1 MGKKMKIFSFWLTK
15 LLALVV
21 GFAIICFSGCS
32 DTQTPDSSSD
42 GDSTPIIPSETV
54 EITTEEELF
63 AIADDLNGSYKLLND
78 ITLTKSWKTLG
89 NSATPFTGI
98 FDGNGHTIYAMNVE
112 SDVLYVDD
120 TSIEYMVGMFGV
132 LKGNMQNL
140 TVDSLTV
147 NVSADTIADTNYAS
161 LLSQNNAVTNL
172 DIHVGLVGLNEGDI
186 ENVCV
191 NVDFDVIPETTTAR
205 IRIGGIAGKS
215 DDSIENCKVNGNI
228 NVKNI
233 DGYIRAGGIVGYV
246 SSNGKVISNQAHTD
260 INAEITGGAKM
271 QLGGVV
277 GNIECGTVNDCCATG
292 TVTGTNT
299 ATKAT
304 LAGGLIGL
312 IDNTDT
318 KYEDMS
324 VTVNGSYANVNVT
337 ITGSKGYAAGF
348 IGQIEFDNTVT
359 IANNG
364 SLGTASGEKA
374 SYGFVGRIQTLLGIT
389 LTISDFTN
397 GAYGGKIAFTEN
409 KSIVAD
415 NFATQV
421 ETIEIPNRFI
431 TD

>member
-1 MGKKMKIFSFWLTK
+1 MKKFSFWLTK

-21 GFAIICFSGCS
+21 GLAIICFSGCF

-89 NSATPFTGI
+89 NSATPFTGV

-120 TSIEYMVGMFGV
+120 TSIKYMVGMFGV

-147 NVSADTIADTNYAS
+147 KVSADTIADTNYAS

-205 IRIGGIAGKS
+205 IRIGGISGKS

-277 GNIECGTVNDCCATG
+277 GNIECGTVNDCYATG

-374 SYGFVGRIQTLLGIT
+374 S
-389 LTISDFTN
+389 
-397 GAYGGKIAFTEN
+397 
-409 KSIVAD
+409 
-415 NFATQV
+415 
-421 ETIEIPNRFI
+421 
-431 TD
+431 

>member
-1 MGKKMKIFSFWLTK
+1 MKKFSFWLTK

-21 GFAIICFSGCS
+21 GLAIICFSGCS

-120 TSIEYMVGMFGV
+120 TSIKYMVGMFGV
-132 LKGNMQNL
+132 LKGDMQNL

-147 NVSADTIADTNYAS
+147 NVSADTIADTNYAF

-215 DDSIENCKVNGNI
+215 DDYIENCKVNGNI

-277 GNIECGTVNDCCATG
+277 GNIECGTVNDCYATG

-374 SYGFVGRIQTLLGIT
+374 SYGFVGRIQTLLGTT

-397 GAYGGKIAFTEN
+397 GAYGGKITFTEN

>member
-1 MGKKMKIFSFWLTK
+1 MKMFSFWLTK
-15 LLALVV
+15 ILTLVV
-21 GFAIICFSGCS
+21 GLAIMCFSGCS
-32 DTQTPDSSSD
+32 DTQTHDSSS
-42 GDSTPIIPSETV
+42 GSDSTPIIPSETV

-63 AIADDLNGSYKLLND
+63 AIANDLNGSYKLMND

-89 NSATPFTGI
+89 DSSTPFAGV

-112 SDVLYVDD
+112 SDVFYVDD

-132 LKGNMQNL
+132 LKGDVQNL

-147 NVSADTIADTNYAS
+147 NVSVYTITATNYAS
-161 LLSQNNAVTNL
+161 LRSQNNAVTDF
-172 DIHVGLVGLNEGDI
+172 DIHVGLVGLNKGDI

-205 IRIGGIAGKS
+205 VRIGGIAGKNN
-215 DDSIENCKVNGNI
+215 DSVENCKVNGNI
-228 NVKNI
+228 NVKNT

-260 INAEITGGAKM
+260 IIAEITDGAKM
-271 QLGGVV
+271 QLGGIV
-277 GNIECGTVNDCCATG
+277 GNIECGTVNDCYATG
-292 TVTGTNT
+292 TVTGINT

-337 ITGSKGYAAGF
+337 VTGSKGYAAGF

-374 SYGFVGRIQTLLGIT
+374 SYGFVGRIQTLLGTT

-397 GAYGGKIAFTEN
+397 GAYGGKVTFTEN

-431 TD
+431 VG